1 MPLIAVKFSAR
12 IVVIHLTALYIRVN
26 SLQTGRGHMQHQYTR
41 KARVLISRLN
51 TLIEQSCKYS
61 NNAVKCITT
70 ILALNL
76 TAIKGTSIV
85 NCSSYWETLS
95 LYAHCNLIS
104 FMFVLRRM
112 QNYTIH
118 HSLHYQSKKS
128 MLICTHDIVVNSV
141 RRYC

>member
-1 MPLIAVKFSAR
+1 MTLLQGVFFHSMI
-12 IVVIHLTALYIRVN
+12 IVRGRVIQI
-26 SLQTGRGHMQHQYTR
+26 
-41 KARVLISRLN
+41 N

-61 NNAVKCITT
+61 NNAVKCVTT

-76 TAIKGTSIV
+76 TAIKGTSNV

-95 LYAHCNLIS
+95 VCTLQFDQFHVCTETLT
-104 FMFVLRRM
+104 VLLCIM

>member
-1 MPLIAVKFSAR
+1 MGGL
-12 IVVIHLTALYIRVN
+12 
-26 SLQTGRGHMQHQYTR
+26 
-41 KARVLISRLN
+41 SRLN

-61 NNAVKCITT
+61 SNSVKCITT

-76 TAIKGTSIV
+76 TAIKGTSNV
-85 NCSSYWETLS
+85 NCSSYWETLG
-95 LYAHCNLIS
+95 LYAHCNFDQFHVCTETLTA
-104 FMFVLRRM
+104 LLCRM

-118 HSLHYQSKKS
+118 QSSLSIKKS

>member
-1 MPLIAVKFSAR
+1 MI
-12 IVVIHLTALYIRVN
+12 IVRGRVIQI
-26 SLQTGRGHMQHQYTR
+26 
-41 KARVLISRLN
+41 
-51 TLIEQSCKYS
+51 KYS

-76 TAIKGTSIV
+76 TAIKGTSNV

-104 FMFVLRRM
+104 FLSTETLTALLCRM
-112 QNYTIH
+112 QYYTIH

-128 MLICTHDIVVNSV
+128 MLICTHDIVVNST
-141 RRYC
+141 RRGDHMFQQLAANASQ